1 MISISL
7 FTACR
12 FVWRKSDDLY
22 ESRSDMIFKEVD
34 VNTRRM
40 LRLRHMHLG
49 SKENVESLRG
59 VSNSTARTEQFSLS
73 NMHSKKKP
81 STRHHDYSIAIFP

>member
-40 LRLRHMHLG
+40 LRHMYLG

-59 VSNSTARTEQFSLS
+59 VSNSTACTEQFSLS
-73 NMHSKKKP
+73 NMHSKN
-81 STRHHDYSIAIFP
+81 